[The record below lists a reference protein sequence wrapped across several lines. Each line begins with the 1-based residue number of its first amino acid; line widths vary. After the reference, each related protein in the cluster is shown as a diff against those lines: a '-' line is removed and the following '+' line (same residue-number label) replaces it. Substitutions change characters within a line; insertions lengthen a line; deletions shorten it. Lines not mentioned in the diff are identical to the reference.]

1 MGQTMTLDG
10 DCPVCGETIG
20 RELRGRPRIYC
31 SDTCRSRA
39 HRAKQPKK
47 VMEFDEWLRFGIEHG
62 YCTEQFCNT
71 HAGYPMHDSEEQAW
85 EEGSDPCA
93 HMVRLGSPEDWDVR

>member
-1 MGQTMTLDG
+1 VNDN
-10 DCPVCGETIG
+10 CPVCGEIIG

-47 VMEFDEWLRFGIEHG
+47 VMEFDEWLNI
-62 YCTEQFCNT
+62 
-71 HAGYPMHDSEEQAW
+71 
-85 EEGSDPCA
+85 DPWQ
-93 HMVRLGSPEDWDVR
+93 P

>member
-39 HRAKQPKK
+39 HRAKHKPDTVTVEIPRWMAE
-47 VMEFDEWLRFGIEHG
+47 VMVKDACNGICFKERG
-62 YCTEQFCNT
+62 GCNS
-71 HAGYPMHDSEEQAW
+71 HLCFVQQACRAILEEK
-85 EEGSDPCA
+85 
-93 HMVRLGSPEDWDVR
+93 

>member
-1 MGQTMTLDG
+1 MTDI
-10 DCPVCGETIG
+10 CPVCGENFG
-20 RELRGRPRIYC
+20 REVRGRPKVYC
-31 SDTCRSRA
+31 STKCRVRA
-39 HRAKQPKK
+39 FRAKRTEP
-47 VMEFDEWLRFGIEHG
+47 VMTFDEWLRFGIKSG

-93 HMVRLGSPEDWDVR
+93 HMVRLGSLEDWDVG